1 VATRTLGGFIGVCN
15 SSSSHLG
22 FQQFYSSSLMEEKGN
37 HFARLL
43 QECAD
48 KRIPWWKR
56 EWLDRPLWQWLFLT
70 TVVAGINLIPFIM

>member
-1 VATRTLGGFIGVCN
+1 
-15 SSSSHLG
+15 
-22 FQQFYSSSLMEEKGN
+22 MEEKGN